1 MVSKKL
7 PHKSESGEKI
17 AKMKLV
23 IQEQEK
29 LKWGKVFQ
37 VNIISLQNEHSYWH
51 MTEQSF
57 KFMCENHSNSSTNAE
72 WKITVIKFL
81 NFFLLESRATLNL
94 IAFAVFYGECV
105 HIFSLQVSKA

>member
-1 MVSKKL
+1 MPWSIEVQNSISIPESCQLKLDKIIKCHVLKSVKEQLKMVSKKL

-37 VNIISLQNEHSYWH
+37 VNIISLQNEHSY
-51 MTEQSF
+51 
-57 KFMCENHSNSSTNAE
+57 
-72 WKITVIKFL
+72 
-81 NFFLLESRATLNL
+81 
-94 IAFAVFYGECV
+94 
-105 HIFSLQVSKA
+105 